1 MLPAVRVRP
10 EAGASGGSS
19 ARPDRLSRGEPRIDK
34 TARTNEGIR
43 VREVRLIDGEG
54 TQLGVVPIEEA
65 LRLAREQGF
74 DLVEVAPAA
83 RPPVCRIMDFGKFL
97 YQQKKKSHDS
107 KKKQKQFQV
116 KEVKFR
122 PNIDDHDYD
131 VKLRNALRFLEEGD
145 KVKATVQFRGREM
158 SKPELG
164 LSLMRRLAADI
175 GDRGVQESTPEMAGN
190 RMHLIFGPGKKEKE
204 REKERAAAARRGEGA
219 AAGGSTGT

>member
-1 MLPAVRVRP
+1 MLPVARGRP
-10 EAGASGGSS
+10 EAGASRGLE
-19 ARPDRLSRGEPRIDK
+19 ARLDRLSRGEPRIDK

-54 TQLGVVPIEEA
+54 NQVGVVPTEEA
-65 LRLAREQGF
+65 LRMAREQGY

-83 RPPVCRIMDFGKFL
+83 RPPVCRIMDFGKFM

-204 REKERAAAARRGEGA
+204 REKERVAAARKGEVA
-219 AAGGSTGT
+219 AAGGESGT

>member
-1 MLPAVRVRP
+1 
-10 EAGASGGSS
+10 
-19 ARPDRLSRGEPRIDK
+19 
-34 TARTNEGIR
+34 
-43 VREVRLIDGEG
+43 
-54 TQLGVVPIEEA
+54 
-65 LRLAREQGF
+65 
-74 DLVEVAPAA
+74 
-83 RPPVCRIMDFGKFL
+83 MDFGKFL

-204 REKERAAAARRGEGA
+204 REKERAAAARRGDSA
-219 AAGGSTGT
+219 AAGGGSGA